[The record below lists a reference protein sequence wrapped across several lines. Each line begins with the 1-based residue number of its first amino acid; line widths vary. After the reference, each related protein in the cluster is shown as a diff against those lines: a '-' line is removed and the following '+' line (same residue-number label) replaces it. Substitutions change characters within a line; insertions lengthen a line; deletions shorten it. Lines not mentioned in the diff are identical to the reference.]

1 LGFAPLVIGVALK
14 MRPAY
19 AVFVLPTY
27 LAPLLGGHGVLSM
40 IRFVL
45 MLVPCFVLLA
55 WWGRRP
61 WVDRLVLAVF
71 LPMMAYLAVTF
82 SHWYKLY

>member
-1 LGFAPLVIGVALK
+1 

-19 AVFVLPTY
+19 AVYVLPTY
-27 LAPLLGGHGVLSM
+27 VVPLLSGHGALSM

-61 WVDRLVLAVF
+61 WVDRLVLTVF

-82 SHWYKLY
+82 SHWYKPY